1 MCYRTDVADTEND
14 ADTEYCDKICNVHD
28 NLKMEFKELLQAYR
42 EGWNGKGGSMLPEVR
57 KVSRFYPA
65 CKLTN

>member
-14 ADTEYCDKICNVHD
+14 ADTEYCDKVCTVHD

-42 EGWNGKGGSMLPEVR
+42 GMKWEGGSMLPR
-57 KVSRFYPA
+57 SQKVSDFTLLA
-65 CKLTN
+65 S